1 MNLCKDCR
9 FWDATEAER
18 TVGHEPRGRVRCRCL
33 MADSDDS
40 MMFVWHGIE
49 PRQEIY
55 TLNLFGCVQFEQF
68 DGEIHPIDKK

>member
-1 MNLCKDCR
+1 
-9 FWDATEAER
+9 
-18 TVGHEPRGRVRCRCL
+18 